1 MIIHNVHFW
10 LKQDLSDE
18 DRATIKSELKLLTEI
33 SYLAAGYSG
42 PPAPTE
48 DRPVTDHSFD
58 FALSL
63 HFKTLEEHNFY
74 QSDCEAHA
82 RFISTCKTFWD
93 RVVIYDMAAG

>member
-18 DRATIKSELKLLTEI
+18 DRATIKKELKLLTEI
-33 SYLAAGYSG
+33 SYLAAGYCG
-42 PPAPTE
+42 PPAPTA

-58 FALSL
+58 FSLSL

-74 QSDCEAHA
+74 QSDCDAHK
-82 RFISTCKTFWD
+82 RFVDTCKTFWD